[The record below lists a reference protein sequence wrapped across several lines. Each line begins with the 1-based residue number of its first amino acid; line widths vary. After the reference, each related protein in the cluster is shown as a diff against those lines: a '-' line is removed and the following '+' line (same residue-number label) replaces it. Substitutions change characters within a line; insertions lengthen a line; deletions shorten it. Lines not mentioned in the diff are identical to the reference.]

1 METALL
7 ALADAGFDL
16 AHRFDASVA
25 AREPGLERLAGTDR
39 LGILIGNTRALW
51 PRFVA
56 AMRDPELAADP
67 HPLER
72 YTEQTIGKIFSDAR
86 IYYGHRRYDGA
97 FLPFQRLAVAIGLG
111 ALAPSHLVI
120 HPIYGPWFALRAVIL
135 VGGEPPVRMAI
146 ASPCTCV
153 AACRTT
159 LEAALTS
166 TSWEPWLAV
175 RDACSLRAWRYP
187 DDQIR
192 YHYTKEWIPPVEDP
206 GSP

>member
-120 HPIYGPWFALRAVIL
+120 HPIYGPWFALRAVVVAAGSPIEHAPL
-135 VGGEPPVRMAI
+135 ATPCRCEG
-146 ASPCTCV
+146 PCTV
-153 AACRTT
+153 A
-159 LEAALTS
+159 LQAALDS
-166 TSWEPWLAV
+166 RGAESWRAWLAV
-175 RDACSLRAWRYP
+175 RDACPLRAWRYSE
-187 DDQIR
+187 DQIR
-192 YHYTKEWIPPVEDP
+192 YHYLKVWTGP
-206 GSP
+206 